1 MKASH
6 KVKSL
11 AMSLIIAISCTGC
24 GGCGTTEDSTEVNAD
39 NVVVESIVDAKDPE
53 TDVEEQSDVGIEETV
68 IPEGTS
74 TSVPETT
81 PTPTPEVSKV
91 EIDTS
96 LADIYYIIIEDQ
108 NVYASPD
115 ITSEVLEV
123 YPIDT
128 EITVSGIHEESGM
141 FEVVDANGDII
152 GYVDSGFCDTI
163 KGGYQ
168 VDEETAIPDEDTTAS
183 TEDTQQ
189 GIQPPT
195 QEEAQATLPSSF
207 AGEPWYE
214 ALTPAEKAQVDNALQ
229 NSLDGTASSGSTWA
243 DQYNQGSETP
253 SAGGDYSLGDSPMGD
268 GSGIPAHTLD

>member
-1 MKASH
+1 MKVSC
-6 KVKSL
+6 KIKSL
-11 AMSLIIAISCTGC
+11 AMSLIISISCTGC

-68 IPEGTS
+68 IPEDTS

-128 EITVSGIHEESGM
+128 EITVSGIHVESGM
-141 FEVVDANGDII
+141 FEVVDSNKNII
-152 GYVDSGFCDTI
+152 GYVESGFCDVN

-168 VDEETAIPDEDTTAS
+168 IDEETAIPNENATA
-183 TEDTQQ
+183 TPDNTQQ
-189 GIQPPT
+189 GVQPPT
-195 QEEAQATLPSSF
+195 KEEAQATLPSTF
-207 AGEPWYE
+207 AGQPWYE
-214 ALTPAEKAQVDNALQ
+214 ALSPEEKAKIDHALQ
-229 NSLDGTASSGSTWA
+229 NTLSGNAYESQNDWSWA
-243 DQYNQGSETP
+243 DQFDQGSGQAPIIDDNT
-253 SAGGDYSLGDSPMGD
+253 LGD
-268 GSGIPAHTLD
+268 GSGAHGHTVQ